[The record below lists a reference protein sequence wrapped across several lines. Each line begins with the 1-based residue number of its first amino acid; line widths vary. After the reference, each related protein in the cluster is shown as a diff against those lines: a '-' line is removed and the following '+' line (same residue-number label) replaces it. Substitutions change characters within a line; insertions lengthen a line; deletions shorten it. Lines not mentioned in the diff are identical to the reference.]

1 MSKRKLTIKEH
12 IENFWYYHKWKV
24 VCVIVIAI
32 GVFAFGK
39 YMESSKDNTI
49 YDFKIYSVF
58 ARPLVAGEYK
68 IEEHI
73 KDFVEDRDNSG
84 DVKISA
90 KTFYIT
96 EDGTGDNDKIMQTQ
110 FENTLLQADGDV
122 ILFDKSN
129 LDKFIAKDMFAPIS
143 DYIDLTK
150 IPEEHIVYR
159 DDVPVAVQLDGSKI
173 LNDMKFII
181 DEVYVSVMFTP
192 DNSPRE
198 YARDIVTNLIE
209 KQMQNIKNKQPS
221 P

>member
-1 MSKRKLTIKEH
+1 MSERKLTVKEH

-24 VCVIVIAI
+24 AIVLVLIV
-32 GVFAFGK
+32 GVWAFRG
-39 YMESSKDNTI
+39 YIRANTDTTS

-73 KDFVEDRDNSG
+73 KDFIPDVDNSG

-90 KTFYIT
+90 RTFYIT
-96 EDGTGDNDKIMQTQ
+96 EEGTGDNDRIMQTQ

-122 ILFDKSN
+122 MLFDKAN
-129 LDKFIAKDMFAPIS
+129 LDKFIVKDMFSPIS
-143 DYIDLTK
+143 DYIDLSQ

-159 DDVPVAVQLDGSKI
+159 GDVPVAVQLDGSKI
-173 LNDMKFII
+173 LSDMGFII

-192 DNSPRE
+192 DNSVKE
-198 YARDIVTNLIE
+198 YAINTINKLTE
-209 KQMQNIKNKQPS
+209 KNQ
-221 P
+221 

>member
-68 IEEHI
+68 IEEQI

-96 EDGTGDNDKIMQTQ
+96 EEGKGDNDKIMQTQ
-110 FENTLLQADGDV
+110 FENTLLHADGDV
-122 ILFDKSN
+122 VLFDRAN

-143 DYIDLTK
+143 DYIDLSA
-150 IPEEHIVYR
+150 IPEEHIIYR
-159 DDVPVAVQLDGSKI
+159 GDIPVAVQLDGSKI
-173 LNDMKFII
+173 LSDMGFII

-198 YARDIVTNLIE
+198 YAKETVNKLIE
-209 KQMQNIKNKQPS
+209 KNQ
-221 P
+221 

>member
-24 VCVIVIAI
+24 LCVVVIGLGI
-32 GVFAFGK
+32 FAFGK
-39 YMESSKDNTI
+39 YMDSTVDHTA

-68 IEEHI
+68 IQDHI
-73 KDFVEDRDNSG
+73 KEFVPDIDNSG

-90 KTFYIT
+90 RTFYIT
-96 EDGTGDNDKIMQTQ
+96 EDGKGDNDRIMQTQ

-129 LDKFIAKDMFAPIS
+129 LDKFIPKDMFAPIS
-143 DYIDLTK
+143 DYIDLSK
-150 IPEEHIVYR
+150 ISDEHIVYR

-173 LNDMKFII
+173 LNDMSFII

-192 DNSPRE
+192 DNSVKE
-198 YARDIVTNLIE
+198 YAKEAINKLIE
-209 KQMQNIKNKQPS
+209 KQMQ
-221 P
+221 

>member
-1 MSKRKLTIKEH
+1 MSERKLTLKEH

-24 VCVIVIAI
+24 AIILVLIV
-32 GVFAFGK
+32 GVWAFRG
-39 YMESSKDNTI
+39 YIRANTDTTS

-68 IEEHI
+68 IEEQI

-110 FENTLLQADGDV
+110 FENTLLHADGDV
-122 ILFDKSN
+122 VLFDKPN
-129 LDKFIAKDMFAPIS
+129 LDRFIGKDMFAPIS
-143 DYIDLTK
+143 DYIDLSA
-150 IPEEHIVYR
+150 IPEEHIIYR
-159 DDVPVAVQLDGSKI
+159 GDVPVAVQLDGSKI
-173 LNDMKFII
+173 LSDMGFII

-192 DNSPRE
+192 DNSVRE
-198 YARDIVTNLIE
+198 YAKETVNKLIE
-209 KQMQNIKNKQPS
+209 KNQ
-221 P
+221 